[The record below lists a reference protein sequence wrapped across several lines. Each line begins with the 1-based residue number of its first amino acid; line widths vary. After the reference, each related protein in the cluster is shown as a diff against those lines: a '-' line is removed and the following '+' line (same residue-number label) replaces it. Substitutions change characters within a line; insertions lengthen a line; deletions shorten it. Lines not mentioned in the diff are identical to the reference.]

1 MKARIVIPFLALGH
15 GINDLLAGYFLGCL
29 AVSSADVK
37 NIGLSLLMYNLLA
50 FGGQYPVAILLER
63 IGRHQKMI
71 SGAFLLN
78 LVAALL
84 FFKIPSLAVVMAG
97 IASAV
102 YHVAGGSVCASADKA
117 LPIGLFAAP
126 GVVGLIAGGYLAW
139 EQYHLQWPLA
149 GCCIL
154 FLLLI
159 QFIGIKDK
167 VAGSGD
173 SKKSQA
179 TSGIH
184 LDKHDLIMILLL
196 IVISLRSAVWNIF
209 QLLHD
214 QQYDWLLAIAI
225 AAFTG
230 KIAGGWLAD
239 RIGWKAYTYFS
250 MIAAAPLIS
259 FFRNELLLFCIGIG
273 LLQSGIPA
281 TTALLIRSLN
291 GQKEKGIALSFGA
304 AIILGAFVF
313 LIPKVVSTGF
323 MILPVS
329 LLAVMVLLFWTTD
342 RKSYPIN

>member
-1 MKARIVIPFLALGH
+1 MKTKIIIPFLALGH
-15 GINDLLAGYFLGCL
+15 GINDLLAGYFLGCM
-29 AVSSADVK
+29 AASSADVK
-37 NIGLSLLMYNLLA
+37 DIGLSLLMYNLLA

-63 IGRHQKMI
+63 VGHHQKLI

-78 LVAALL
+78 LVAAIL
-84 FFKIPSLAVVMAG
+84 FFNIPSLAVVMAG

-102 YHVAGGSVCASADKA
+102 YHVAGGSVCASTDKA

-139 EQYHLQWPLA
+139 EQFALQWPLVSI
-149 GCCIL
+149 CFL
-154 FLLLI
+154 FLLI
-159 QFIGIKDK
+159 IPFIGIPNKNSSSDNSEK
-167 VAGSGD
+167 Q
-173 SKKSQA
+173 KSA
-179 TSGIH
+179 AGIH
-184 LDKHDLIMILLL
+184 IDKHDLIMILLL

-214 QQYDWLLAIAI
+214 QQYDWLLAIAL
-225 AAFTG
+225 AAFVG
-230 KIAGGWLAD
+230 KIMGGWLAD

-281 TTALLIRSLN
+281 TTALLIRSVN

-313 LIPKVVSTGF
+313 LIPKAAFTTF
-323 MILPVS
+323 MVLPLS
-329 LLAVMVLLFWTTD
+329 LLALMLMLFWTTD
-342 RKSYPIN
+342 RKKLSH